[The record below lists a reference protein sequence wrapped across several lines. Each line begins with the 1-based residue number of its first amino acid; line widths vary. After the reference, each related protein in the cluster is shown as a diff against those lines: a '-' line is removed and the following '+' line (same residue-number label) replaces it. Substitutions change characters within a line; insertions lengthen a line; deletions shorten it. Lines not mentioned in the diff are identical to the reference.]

1 MRHVTV
7 DETSS
12 VTSSASSS
20 SANHLFPSDFDYKQY
35 TTRQQQSPRA
45 VTSEKTKRYN
55 THTKDT
61 HHTVRSTIPS
71 ARNASHSTTSPREDY
86 VYEYKIS
93 GRPTSSSHRYQ
104 NGSTGKSGDKQ
115 TTYRTV
121 SFDSGF
127 GADTSH
133 NRLSSL
139 SSDDSGRW
147 REIKPETQQHHT
159 RLSSSGS
166 VNMGKPEEK
175 KFLRKVQRE
184 LEDQRTIWEPEVNE
198 LVGSMT
204 RMPKP
209 SSGGDGLSSP
219 QGESSYVDTS
229 HGKPIFKAFVDMKGY
244 PAKSITVNVD
254 NLTNKVIVSAMH
266 SPGANGVTRTFT
278 QKIALPRFA
287 DDQALTS
294 RLSKSGT
301 LKIEVPLM
309 YYFPQPDDAKA
320 RDRKAKSFVYQVE
333 KPSGGADGPR
343 VLEILVNTGA
353 EYRARE
359 LKVLVEDDSKLVIL
373 GEKQTHDRRGAAAGV
388 QRKLIK
394 QYSLPG
400 LADVDKI
407 TSKLGKDG
415 RLQVNVPLKE

>member
-20 SANHLFPSDFDYKQY
+20 SNNHPAEIRYKHY
-35 TTRQQQSPRA
+35 TSTHSPRH
-45 VTSEKTKRYN
+45 VTPARSQL
-55 THTKDT
+55 HTAHTTDT
-61 HHTVRSTIPS
+61 SHVIRTSIPS
-71 ARNASHSTTSPREDY
+71 ARTVRNASSPRHTEQI
-86 VYEYKIS
+86 YKS
-93 GRPTSSSHRYQ
+93 SARPVSATYR
-104 NGSTGKSGDKQ
+104 GDPAFDKQ
-115 TTYRTV
+115 AAYRTV

-127 GADTSH
+127 SADTSH

-147 REIKPETQQHHT
+147 REIKPETRVLT
-159 RLSSSGS
+159 SST
-166 VNMGKPEEK
+166 VNNNNNMGKPEEK

-184 LEDQRTIWEPEVNE
+184 LEDQRLTWEPEVSE
-198 LVGSMT
+198 LAGHVA

-209 SSGGDGLSSP
+209 SGGEGGSDI

-229 HGKPIFKAFVDMKGY
+229 HGKPRFKAFVDMKGY
-244 PAKSITVNVD
+244 PAKNITVNVD
-254 NLTNKVIVSAMH
+254 NLTNKVIVSAVH

-294 RLSKSGT
+294 RLSKSGI

-309 YYFPQPDDAKA
+309 YYFPQPDDARA

-333 KPSGGADGPR
+333 DAGGGPR

-359 LKVLVEDDSKLVIL
+359 LKVLVEDDSKLLIV
-373 GEKQTHDRRGAAAGV
+373 GERQAGDARGNQSM

-400 LADVDKI
+400 TADIDKI